1 MTHDEY
7 LTCADFPAWTPTFG
21 RDEDAGI
28 DHGTEAEFN
37 ADCDRLAE
45 QVQALVPGS
54 CASWSI
60 EDDGVTYLVY
70 WDSTPGVAEDYSN
83 RETDDPEVEA
93 VFLFATLESAIESLK
108 QMQENTAADKAKF
121 LVFMAD

>member
-7 LTCADFPAWTPTFG
+7 LTCADFSAWKPVFG

-37 ADCDRLAE
+37 ADCDRLVE

-54 CASWSI
+54 CASWDT
-60 EDDGVTYLVY
+60 DDTGVVYLIH
-70 WDSTPGVAEDYSN
+70 WDATPGVAEDAAN

-93 VFLFATLESAIESLK
+93 
-108 QMQENTAADKAKF
+108 TASTYR
-121 LVFMAD
+121 V

>member
-1 MTHDEY
+1 MTHDGY
-7 LTCADFPAWTPTFG
+7 LTCEDFPAWKPVFG

-37 ADCDRLAE
+37 ADCDRLVE

-70 WDSTPGVAEDYSN
+70 WDATPGVAEDYSD

-93 VFLFATLESAIESLK
+93 VFGFDTLESAIESLK
-108 QMQENTAADKAKF
+108 QMQENTARERAEF
-121 LVFMAD
+121 LAFMSD